1 MDDDGNDKAEPKQ
14 PGRTYSPYYQ
24 ANNAGGYGNPPIS
37 GQKKK
42 GGPGG
47 PGRPKGQTS
56 LEAALKRVLRKKRA
70 VVRDG
75 KVEKLHP
82 SDIMA
87 ERTLEAFLAKDLSPQ
102 MIQLAHRI
110 MERFGPQMPE
120 EKRQLVAWGSFS
132 NDELHLFGGL
142 LARVSGEEPPENY
155 VSPFGPKYDR
165 KTEGYYCVTRR
176 PDGHIVVEKVKESG
190 SQPALPPPP
199 TNL

>member
-1 MDDDGNDKAEPKQ
+1 VDDGKNKPEPEQ
-14 PGRTYSPYYQ
+14 PGKTHSPYYQ
-24 ANNAGGYGNPPIS
+24 ANDAGGYGNPPVS
-37 GQKKK
+37 GQRKK
-42 GGPGG
+42 GDPGG

-56 LEAALKRVLRKKRA
+56 LEAALRRVLRKKRA

-87 ERTLEAFLAKDLSPQ
+87 ERTLEAFLAKNLSPS

-120 EKRQLVAWGSFS
+120 EKQQKVAWGSFS
-132 NDELHLFGGL
+132 DDELHLFGEL
-142 LARVSGEEPPENY
+142 LTRVSGEDPQENY

-176 PDGHIVVEKVKESG
+176 ADGHIVVEKIVDTDTQSV
-190 SQPALPPPP
+190 LPPPL
-199 TNL
+199 TT